1 MTTTRSVSTH
11 ALGRSVLKLA
21 TTALR
26 DSQNKTAREALSLVG
41 DRAEQFQIKVSG
53 QASDFPAWQTV
64 ELIFDQTFSVATG
77 NRMSLLTR
85 PQITQGYEIGTAA
98 SDAPPAADGT
108 VSVVGVYLTGG
119 VREWLFDDAG
129 NIRGARVQIGAVAP
143 GDNVTFSGFFHIAF
157 HGFGAL
163 TEQPDTGD

>member
-1 MTTTRSVSTH
+1 MTAKRSVATH
-11 ALGRSVLKLA
+11 ALSRSVLRLA
-21 TTALR
+21 TTAATNAQVK
-26 DSQNKTAREALSLVG
+26 SSREALSLVG

-53 QASDFPAWQTV
+53 KASDFPAWQITA
-64 ELIFDQTFSVATG
+64 LIFDQTFSVATG

-85 PQITQGYEIGTAA
+85 PQVSTGYEISTVATE
-98 SDAPPAADGT
+98 APPAVDGT
-108 VSVVGVYLTGG
+108 VPTVGVVLTAG

-129 NIRGARVQIGAVAP
+129 NIRGARVQIGATAP
-143 GDNVTFSGFFHIAF
+143 GDNVAFNGFVHITF